1 MPAEPE
7 ADVMAGEL
15 ALGVLD
21 GAERAA
27 ALRRVIA
34 EPAFA
39 REVEEWRAQFGSMF
53 AEWPDEAAPGHLLGR
68 IEQSLEPA
76 KRSAGYWPAV
86 AAVLT
91 LVAASLLLV
100 IVLRP
105 AVTPPGGLPSG
116 VPGANM
122 LVASLE
128 PAGKG
133 AALPA
138 VYDPAKGELRIL
150 AAAGVP
156 AGRAG
161 ELWMIGQDGVPRSLG
176 LLGTGRR
183 NVVRIALADRTKLT
197 AGLKLAISNEPRGG
211 SPTGLPTGPIVAS
224 GELISS

>member
-1 MPAEPE
+1 MPTESE

-21 GAERAA
+21 GTERAV

-39 REVEEWRAQFGSMF
+39 REVEAWRVQLGTMF
-53 AEWPDEAAPGHLLGR
+53 AQWPDEAAPQDLFGR
-68 IEQSLEPA
+68 IEQSLEPT
-76 KRSAGYWPAV
+76 KRPAGYWPAI

-105 AVTPPGGLPSG
+105 VATPLD
-116 VPGANM
+116 VPPANI
-122 LVASLE
+122 LVASLD
-128 PAGKG
+128 PANKG
-133 AALPA
+133 VALPA

-156 AGRAG
+156 KGRNA

-176 LLGTGRR
+176 LLSEGQR
-183 NVVRIALADRTKLT
+183 NVVRIAQANRGQLT
-197 AGLKLAISNEPRGG
+197 PGLKLAISNEPRGG

-224 GELISS
+224 GALISS